1 MSRLSVHTPPL
12 SQQLLVSRDQATEVW
27 AEHLSISGRLCLS
40 LSLSLSSYSG
50 QRSGLS
56 RRRRRRTF
64 VPENRGSA
72 VAAAVLVGACFFP
85 DAAPL
90 LRHPTQ
96 PPAERWRRARSF
108 VFPRTEGGRLVS
120 VVYDPARRYLLIV
133 RGPSAEWLPPP
144 VAGWREITHT
154 LSRQASR
161 PGRVR
166 PALGAEIGTWPE
178 SLWLTLGGR
187 RSVVVIVGSRPKVSE
202 IVTAPLPLAANPNP

>member
-1 MSRLSVHTPPL
+1 M
-12 SQQLLVSRDQATEVW
+12 W
-27 AEHLSISGRLCLS
+27 AEHLSISSRLS
-40 LSLSLSSYSG
+40 LSLSSSYSG

-56 RRRRRRTF
+56 RRRRWRTF

-85 DAAPL
+85 DVAPL

-96 PPAERWRRARSF
+96 PPAERRRRTRSF

-120 VVYDPARRYLLIV
+120 VVYDPARRYLLII
-133 RGPSAEWLPPP
+133 RGPSAERLPPP
-144 VAGWREITHT
+144 VAGWREITRT

-166 PALGAEIGTWPE
+166 
-178 SLWLTLGGR
+178 LWVPRLERGQKACR
-187 RSVVVIVGSRPKVSE
+187 
-202 IVTAPLPLAANPNP
+202 